1 MSLIRNTIME
11 CQVCGECWGVGWGGG
26 LSYGVA
32 QLWGGSVNGGARLWV
47 GLGYGEFWLWGG
59 SVMRG
64 DRLWGRLSYGR
75 DWLWMSAGRAWGCY
89 GGARLWGGSGVG
101 LSAMGLS
108 CELSYG
114 AQCYRAQLLSGLNYG
129 TQRYGAQLW
138 GSVMG

>member
-1 MSLIRNTIME
+1 MG
-11 CQVCGECWGVGWGGG
+11 Q
-26 LSYGVA
+26 
-32 QLWGGSVNGGARLWV
+32 ARLWEGLV
-47 GLGYGEFWLWGG
+47 MDECWKGLG
-59 SVMRG
+59 
-64 DRLWGRLSYGR
+64 LS
-75 DWLWMSAGRAWGCY
+75 Y